1 MTDTDSPSGLPL
13 IIDNALRGARL
24 KSVPS
29 GQILF
34 YENDLPQEVLVVK
47 SGIVKI
53 YDIDEDGNEKIL
65 HLVKPP
71 AVVPFSYFS
80 GMKDPLR
87 WLYATLTDCELYT
100 IPYKDF
106 KNLTVKNRHLAD
118 MLDSGFSNDVHELL
132 VRLSSLGRTN
142 SHDKVVAALKFLVAL
157 HSEKV
162 RGQWWQ
168 VTFPVSHQLIADLCG
183 ITREGTTLAM
193 KDLSDNGVV
202 RSPKQ
207 TVLEINKSSLG

>member
-1 MTDTDSPSGLPL
+1 MTNPNSPSGLPL
-13 IIDNALRGARL
+13 IIDSALQGARL

-34 YENDLPQEVLVVK
+34 YENDLPQEVLVIK

-53 YDIDEDGNEKIL
+53 YDVDEDGNEKIL

-87 WLYATLTDCELYT
+87 WLYATLTDCELYAMS
-100 IPYKDF
+100 YADF
-106 KNLTVKNRHLAD
+106 KDLTAKNKYLAD
-118 MLDSGFSNDVHELL
+118 MLGSGFSDDVHELL

-142 SHDKVVAALKFLVAL
+142 SHDKVVAALRFLIAL
-157 HSEKV
+157 HSKKV
-162 RGQWWQ
+162 KGEWWQ

-183 ITREGTTLAM
+183 ITRESTTLAM
-193 KDLSDNGVV
+193 KDLSDNGIV
-202 RSPKQ
+202 RSPRQ
-207 TVLEINKSSLG
+207 TVLEINKSNLG